1 MRLWL
6 CSSLMNKICYIFGAG
21 QCEDAVVT
29 ENSLIICADGGYEYL
44 KKAGIEPT
52 FIVGDFDSLG
62 YIPEGDNV
70 TVLPTVKDETD
81 MAKAVE
87 MGISQVADTFVIYG
101 GMGGRPDHT
110 LANIQLLTLVAKQGK
125 RAYLL
130 GEGTVITAVCN
141 GQICFDEKNKGYIS
155 VFSHSD
161 KSEGVYISGLKYE
174 LENAQIVNTVP
185 LGVSNEFMGKK
196 ATVRVE
202 NGVLIIMWQENVHQF
217 IKALNTH

>member
-6 CSSLMNKICYIFGAG
+6 CLSLMNKICCIFGAG
-21 QCEDAVVT
+21 EIKDAVVP

-44 KKAGIEPT
+44 KNIEIEPD

-62 YIPEGDNV
+62 FVPQGDNV

-87 MGISQVADTFVIYG
+87 IGENNGADTFVLYG

-110 LANIQLLTLVAKQGK
+110 FANIQLLTLIASKGK
-125 RAYLL
+125 RAFLL

-141 GQICFDEKNKGYIS
+141 GKICFDEQNKGYVS
-155 VFSHSD
+155 VFSHSE

-174 LENAQIVNTVP
+174 LENAQIVNTIP
-185 LGVSNEFMGKK
+185 LGVSNEFIGKK

-202 NGVLIIMWQENVHQF
+202 NGTLVIMWQEDICQF
-217 IKALNTH
+217 IKTLNSH